1 MALVTD
7 VKNWK
12 KWWSMRFLIISTFL
26 QAITI
31 AYATLPF
38 DWMPAIPNWVKL
50 TLAAGA
56 LGTAGLAGVS
66 RVLQQSG
73 LQSGSAAVVDAA
85 KHGVPDQ
92 DNEKG

>member
-7 VKNWK
+7 AKNWK

-50 TLAAGA
+50 TLAAAA
-56 LGTAGLAGVS
+56 LGSAGLAGVS

-73 LQSGSAAVVDAA
+73 LHTGSAEVVQAA
-85 KHGVPDQ
+85 QHGVPEQ
-92 DNEKG
+92 PNERG